1 MIRNERG
8 SSGRISLSPRS
19 EQMANN
25 SLSFLSS
32 KADLFALSKF
42 HVALIARMQGRSRRG
57 IKKVEHGQ
65 AQGAGTYGAQG
76 YKHPSAAPNTTVI
89 GPA

>member
-1 MIRNERG
+1 M
-8 SSGRISLSPRS
+8 SAAPPVASPSLLGPSRWRTIP
-19 EQMANN
+19 
-25 SLSFLSS
+25 SFLSS